1 MSATVPWV
9 AQEIKHLPEPT
20 EIDLGTRLRTAREL
34 FGLSQRELARLSG
47 LTNGTISMIEQN
59 QTSPSVGSLKKLT
72 DALSLSLA
80 EFFSL
85 DWGRPAGPFF
95 KSADL
100 REIGSGT
107 VTLQMVPGG
116 VPDPKLQVLREVYPP
131 GGDTGPDLLTHP
143 GEEAGVVVR
152 GSISVTVGG
161 QEKLLQA
168 GDAYY
173 FNSRIPHR
181 FRNLTDKECEI
192 ISSAT
197 PRSF

>member
-1 MSATVPWV
+1 
-9 AQEIKHLPEPT
+9 
-20 EIDLGTRLRTAREL
+20 
-34 FGLSQRELARLSG
+34 
-47 LTNGTISMIEQN
+47 
-59 QTSPSVGSLKKLT
+59 
-72 DALSLSLA
+72 
-80 EFFSL
+80 
-85 DWGRPAGPFF
+85 
-95 KSADL
+95 
-100 REIGSGT
+100 
-107 VTLQMVPGG
+107 

>member
-9 AQEIKHLPEPT
+9 AQEIKRLPEPT

>member
-1 MSATVPWV
+1 MSESLVSV
-9 AQEIKHLPEPT
+9 AQEIKQPAGLR
-20 EIDLGTRLRTAREL
+20 EIDLGARLRTAREL

-47 LTNGTISMIEQN
+47 VTNGTISMIEQN

-72 DALSLSLA
+72 DALSLTLA

-85 DWGRPAGPFF
+85 DWRRPAGPFF
-95 KSADL
+95 KRAVL
-100 REIGSGT
+100 REIGGGT
-107 VTLQMVPGG
+107 VLLHMVPAG

-131 GGDTGPDLLTHP
+131 GGDTGPDLLSHP

-152 GSISVTVGG
+152 GAVSVTVGG
-161 QEKLLQA
+161 QEKVLRA

-181 FRNLTDKECEI
+181 FRNLGDEECEI